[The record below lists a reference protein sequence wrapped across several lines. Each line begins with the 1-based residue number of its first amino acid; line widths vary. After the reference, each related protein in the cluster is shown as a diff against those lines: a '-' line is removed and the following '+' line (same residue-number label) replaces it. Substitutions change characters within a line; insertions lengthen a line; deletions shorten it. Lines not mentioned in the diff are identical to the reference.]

1 VALINAL
8 TTLADV
14 KMLAGIASS
23 DTSQDAR
30 LEAIIN
36 VVSSQVSTYCA
47 RTFQRKTYTAETYSP
62 SNRQLLIL
70 RNMPV
75 VSVSSLTIN
84 GTLMVNGVDYIVA
97 PEYAQAGMLYREW
110 GWSGQPINRDY
121 LTSDPVAMRRTIE
134 ATYIAGWYLPA
145 DAGYV
150 GGDSGS
156 LPLDLQYAVQQIC
169 LETYI
174 KARRNN
180 WDNLTSLT
188 EGGLSYGWANQS
200 VAAKNNNS
208 GFGQLPAGI
217 LNKYRRIV
225 VSA

>member
-1 VALINAL
+1 MALINAL

-14 KMLAGIASS
+14 KTLAGIASS
-23 DTSQDAR
+23 DTTQDAR

-36 VVSSQVSTYCA
+36 SVSSQVSTYCA
-47 RTFQRKTYTAETYSP
+47 RNFKRQTYTSETYSP

-70 RNMPV
+70 RNMPI
-75 VSVSSLTIN
+75 VSVSSLTIDGTAQVN
-84 GTLMVNGVDYIVA
+84 GTDYIVA
-97 PEYAQAGMLYREW
+97 PEYSQAGMLYREW
-110 GWSGQPINRDY
+110 GWSGQTINREY
-121 LTSDPVAMRRTIE
+121 LVSDPVAMRRSIV

-150 GGDSGS
+150 AGDSAS
-156 LPLDLQYAVQQIC
+156 LPLDLQYAAQQIC

-200 VAAKNNNS
+200 VSAKNNNS
-208 GFGQLPAGI
+208 GFGQTTAGI
-217 LNKYRRIV
+217 LNKYRRLV
-225 VSA
+225 VAA